1 MIGDL
6 FGQRSSSDGLSP
18 GRKPRLGRW
27 RGTVYRAVAQPGQL
41 VIDAG
46 NARRALFNQTKQFQ
60 LDANVEPF
68 MGLKIEL
75 HGLFEDNRRTEFQY
89 RIGGAT
95 NKTANGPTNGIVN
108 GITGG
113 IPKTLGGSFAISTV
127 SLASL
132 FDGSNAANNYR
143 SHAFERFLSNRE
155 TIAARVQEQYNTE
168 SQAAGLP
175 HPIAQANASSRSAD
189 VLIPAFLSAYR
200 KGCPHHPAYSFPKA
214 RALMPNWNLS
224 YDLLTM
230 IPILRDYLRSL
241 DLMHGYT
248 SRFKS
253 AHRRS
258 RAGFHCVR
266 EQAGLRQ

>member
-18 GRKPRLGRW
+18 GLGFAFGVDGGERFIE
-27 RGTVYRAVAQPGQL
+27 RSLNRGQL

-113 IPKTLGGSFAISTV
+113 IPK
-127 SLASL
+127 
-132 FDGSNAANNYR
+132 NAR
-143 SHAFERFLSNRE
+143 WQF
-155 TIAARVQEQYNTE
+155 
-168 SQAAGLP
+168 
-175 HPIAQANASSRSAD
+175 
-189 VLIPAFLSAYR
+189 
-200 KGCPHHPAYSFPKA
+200 
-214 RALMPNWNLS
+214 
-224 YDLLTM
+224 
-230 IPILRDYLRSL
+230 RD
-241 DLMHGYT
+241 
-248 SRFKS
+248 
-253 AHRRS
+253 
-258 RAGFHCVR
+258 
-266 EQAGLRQ
+266 